1 MAEDSVYDGRII
13 TVKGQEL
20 INFGSYSYVGLETD
34 ARLKE
39 AAIDAI
45 RKFGIQYPS
54 SRAYVSSALYVELE
68 DLVHKMFEAPVVLA
82 SSLSMGHHGVMP
94 VIIEE
99 GDAIIMDQQ
108 VHSSVQDAARK
119 MQLNGVYL
127 TIVRH
132 NHLSELK
139 KKIEELGAKYNRIWY
154 MCDGVYSMYGDVAPI
169 SELISLADH
178 YKNFYLYVDDA
189 HGMSSFGKNGTG
201 YILSKEILHHKMILC
216 AGMAKGFGTIGAIFV
231 IPDQELAL
239 RVRNCAGP
247 LIFSGQQAT
256 SILAAS
262 IASAKIHLSGEIDVR
277 QKFLAEKI
285 SYCHRLL
292 KKHGL
297 PDISDPETPIF
308 FIGLGMMSVGF
319 NLVERMIK
327 EGFYVNIAAFPA
339 VPEICTGIRFT
350 VTIHTTLE
358 DIEKLVEALAKHFPL
373 ALKEE
378 GRTFKD
384 IQRAFRKISNFENNQ
399 FIPLLKN
406 EKNSFKISHFNS
418 INEVSETLWDKLLG
432 HRGIFTYKA
441 LQLMERTF
449 HLSDKP
455 EDNWKFHYYFIYD
468 SSNKPIIATFFTEVL
483 IKSDMLS
490 PASVS
495 EQIEEKRKYDPY
507 YLTSMSLVM
516 GAVISEGDHL
526 YLDKSNSEWKNALML
541 LIDNVLELADKRGIG
556 QLLIRDMNANDIEIN
571 DFFIHHGFVRYQL
584 PETHVIEDIQWN
596 GKEEFLGKFQKHR
609 KQYLK
614 QRVFKNEENFNVE
627 IYSGNA
633 DRISLWYQLYK
644 STAQKS
650 VQLNTFVLPEVFFK
664 NIVEDNDWEV
674 IELSY
679 KDGKTT
685 DKGIVVAVMF
695 CYKTG
700 NRYCPLYAGL
710 NYEYLDYDI
719 YPQLLWQT
727 ILRAKK
733 LAISP
738 INMGFTASQSKKKF
752 GATSYSNV
760 GYMQMKDTYE
770 MALVNL
776 MPNEVR

>member
-1 MAEDSVYDGRII
+1 M
-13 TVKGQEL
+13 
-20 INFGSYSYVGLETD
+20 NFGSYSYIGLETD
-34 ARLKE
+34 ERLKE
-39 AAIDAI
+39 AAIEAI
-45 RKFGIQYPS
+45 RKYGIQYPS
-54 SRAYVSSALYVELE
+54 SRAYVSSTLYVELE
-68 DLVHKMFEAPVVLA
+68 DLIRRMFDAPIVLA
-82 SSLSMGHHGVMP
+82 SSLSIGHHGVMP
-94 VIIEE
+94 VILEE

-119 MQLNGVYL
+119 MQLNGVHL

-132 NHLSELK
+132 NQLSELK

-169 SELISLADH
+169 NELISLADH

-201 YILSKEILHHKMILC
+201 YILSKASLHPKMILC
-216 AGMAKGFGTIGAIFV
+216 TGMAKGFGTIGAIFV

-239 RVRNCAGP
+239 KVRNCSGP

-262 IASAKIHLSGEIDVR
+262 IASAKIHLSGEIEVR

-292 KKHGL
+292 KKYEL

-358 DIEKLVEALAKHFPL
+358 DIEKLVEALVKHFPL

-384 IQRAFRKISNFENNQ
+384 IQRAFRKVSNFDNNQ
-399 FIPLLKN
+399 FIPVVKN
-406 EKNSFKISHFNS
+406 EQNYFRVSHTDS
-418 INEVSETLWDKLLG
+418 INEVSESLWNKLLG
-432 HRGIFTYKA
+432 HRGIFTHKA

-449 HLSDKP
+449 QLSDKP

-468 SSNKPIIATFFTEVL
+468 SNNKPIIATFFTEALV
-483 IKSDMLS
+483 KSDMLS

-495 EQIEEKRKYDPY
+495 EQIEEKRKHDPY
-507 YLTSMSLVM
+507 YLTSKALVM
-516 GAVISEGDHL
+516 GTVISEGDHL
-526 YLDKSNSEWKNALML
+526 YLDKSNNDWRNALML
-541 LIDNVLELADKRGIG
+541 LLDTVSELSEKVNIG
-556 QLLIRDMNANDIEIN
+556 QVLIRDMNANDTEIN

-584 PETHVIEDIQWN
+584 PETHVIEDLKWN
-596 GKEEFLGKFQKHR
+596 NKQEFLNRFHKHR

-614 QRVFKNEENFNVE
+614 QRVFKSEDDFNVKV
-627 IYSGNA
+627 YSGNN
-633 DRISLWYQLYK
+633 DRIALWYQLYRN
-644 STAQKS
+644 TAQKS
-650 VQLNTFVLPEVFFK
+650 VQLNTFVLPENFFQ
-664 NIVEDNDWEV
+664 NIIEDTDWEV

-679 KDGKTT
+679 KGDNTT
-685 DKGIVVAVMF
+685 DREIVVAVMF

-700 NRYCPLYAGL
+700 NSYCPLYAGL
-710 NYEYLDYDI
+710 NYDYLDYDI

-727 ILRAKK
+727 ILRAKE
-733 LAISP
+733 LAVSP
-738 INMGFTASQSKKKF
+738 INLGFTASQNKKKF
-752 GATSYSNV
+752 GVISYSNV
-760 GYMQMKDTYE
+760 GYLQMKDSYQ
-770 MALVNL
+770 MALINL